1 MKKFMEGCRATTWH
15 PFVYSRFFTGNVN
28 IMKENT
34 ILETYSHLQLKKGTV
49 KDLADEYSGFQQSQP
64 ALHAEAEDNM
74 RNLVKQAPVG
84 MCILKGSPLNVVEVN
99 DLFLDTIA
107 RERQAF
113 MSAPYWKA
121 DPETRTIYE
130 CITSRVLE
138 TGSSYRAKAQEIRV
152 QKAGKPTT
160 IYVDFLYQAMKD
172 DNGKAYAIMIVAID
186 VTSEIVSRK
195 ELESAYEQMRLSKE
209 AAQLGT
215 FDMDLTSGDMEWD
228 ERCRSLFGIS
238 HTRLVSYER
247 DFIQRLHP
255 EDQERVLTLINEILE
270 KRLNDGNYDVEY
282 RTIDAED
289 GKIRWVR
296 AKGKVFYDGSGKPL
310 RFIGSVLEI
319 TEQKQN
325 EQRKNDFIGMVS
337 HELKTPLTALSAIIQ
352 LSKTKIKKHEDT
364 FLTTAMCKAEQQV
377 KRMTSMINGF
387 LNISR
392 LESAKMHMEKTTF
405 EMGALIR
412 EVIAEYKWSTSTHVI
427 ELSECEHVMI
437 EGDRDKIMSVV
448 SNLISNAIKYA
459 PKNEF
464 IRVSCQVNN
473 GMIQVSVADKGM
485 GIKPQ
490 DIDHVFDRY
499 YRIES
504 KHTQHIAGFGIGL
517 YLSAEIVRQHRGEIW
532 VESQS
537 GVGSTFHFTL
547 PL

>member
-1 MKKFMEGCRATTWH
+1 
-15 PFVYSRFFTGNVN
+15 
-28 IMKENT
+28 MKENI
-34 ILETYSHLQLKKGTV
+34 ILETYSHLQFKKRIV
-49 KDLADEYSGFQQSQP
+49 RDFADEYSSHQQAGP
-64 ALHAEAEDNM
+64 TCRAEAEENM

-84 MCILKGSPLNVVEVN
+84 MCILKGSPLYVVEVN
-99 DLFLDTIA
+99 DLFLDIIA

-113 MSAPYWKA
+113 TATPYWKS

-130 CITSRVLE
+130 CITRHVLE
-138 TGSSYRAKAQEIRV
+138 TGMSYRATAQEIRIM
-152 QKAGKPTT
+152 KAGKPATV
-160 IYVDFLYQAMKD
+160 YVDFLYEAMKD
-172 DNGKAYAIMIVAID
+172 ENGKAYAIMIVAID

-195 ELESAYEQMRLSKE
+195 ELESAYEQIRLSKE

-215 FDMDLTSGDMEWD
+215 FDMDVTSGEMEWD

-238 HTRLVSYER
+238 HTEAVAYER

-255 EDQERVLTLINEILE
+255 EDQERVTTLINALFE
-270 KRLNDGNYDVEY
+270 KRMNDGIYDVEY

-289 GKIRWVR
+289 GKVRWVR
-296 AKGKVFYDGSGKPL
+296 AKGKVFYDEVDSPL

-352 LSKTKIKKHEDT
+352 LSKNKISKTDEP
-364 FLTTAMCKAEQQV
+364 FLTTAMGKAEQQV

-387 LNISR
+387 LDISR
-392 LESAKMHMEKTTF
+392 LESSKMYLEKTSF
-405 EMGALIR
+405 EMAALIR
-412 EVIAEYKWSTSTHVI
+412 EVIAEYKWSTSSHVI
-427 ELSECEHVMI
+427 ELRECEHVMI

-459 PKNEF
+459 PKNDS
-464 IRVSCQVNN
+464 IRVNCLVKD
-473 GMIQVSVADKGM
+473 GVVQVSVADKGM

-490 DIDHVFDRY
+490 DIGHVFDRY

-517 YLSAEIVRQHRGEIW
+517 YLCAEIVRQHQGKIW

-537 GVGSTFHFTL
+537 GVGSTFYFTL
-547 PL
+547 PLQSA

>member
-1 MKKFMEGCRATTWH
+1 MPGILLFI
-15 PFVYSRFFTGNVN
+15 PIFSQGNVN
-28 IMKENT
+28 LMKESS
-34 ILETYSHLQLKKGTV
+34 ILETYSHLRFKTHPVTKF
-49 KDLADEYSGFQQSQP
+49 ADENHSGPQQAESQ
-64 ALHAEAEDNM
+64 AVYTTDNI

-84 MCILKGSPLNVVEVN
+84 MCILKGSPLYVVEVN
-99 DLFLDTIA
+99 DLFLNIIA

-113 MSAPYWKA
+113 TAAPYWKT

-130 CITSRVLE
+130 CITRRVLE
-138 TGSSYRAKAQEIRV
+138 TGTSYRSSAQEIRIM
-152 QKAGKPTT
+152 KAGKPATV
-160 IYVDFLYQAMKD
+160 YVDFLYEPMKD
-172 DNGKAYAIMIVAID
+172 EKGRTYAIMIVAID

-195 ELESAYEQMRLSKE
+195 ELESAYEQIRLSKE

-215 FDMDLTSGDMEWD
+215 FDIDVTSGEMEWD

-238 HTRLVSYER
+238 HSEPVTYEH
-247 DFIQRLHP
+247 DFIERLHP
-255 EDQERVLTLINEILE
+255 EDQERVTTLINALFEQ
-270 KRLNDGNYDVEY
+270 RVNDGIYDVEY

-289 GKIRWVR
+289 GKVRWVR
-296 AKGKVFYDGSGKPL
+296 AKGKVFYDELAKPL

-337 HELKTPLTALSAIIQ
+337 HELKTPLTTLSAIIQ
-352 LSKTKIKKHEDT
+352 LSKTKIVKKDES
-364 FLTTAMCKAEQQV
+364 FLTTAMGKAEQQV

-387 LNISR
+387 LDISR
-392 LESAKMHMEKTTF
+392 LESSKMHMEKTSF

-427 ELSECEHVMI
+427 ELSECEHVII

-448 SNLISNAIKYA
+448 SNLVSNAIKYA
-459 PKNEF
+459 PKNDF
-464 IRVSCQVNN
+464 IKVNCLVTD
-473 GMIQVSVADKGM
+473 GLVQVSVADKGM

-517 YLSAEIVRQHRGEIW
+517 YLSAEIVRQHRGKIW

-537 GVGSTFHFTL
+537 GVGSTFYFTL
-547 PL
+547 PLK

>member
-1 MKKFMEGCRATTWH
+1 
-15 PFVYSRFFTGNVN
+15 
-28 IMKENT
+28 MKENT
-34 ILETYSHLQLKKGTV
+34 ILETYRHLRFKNRYV
-49 KDLADEYSGFQQSQP
+49 RNFADEYSRPQQP
-64 ALHAEAEDNM
+64 EPVAEAEENM

-84 MCILKGSPLNVVEVN
+84 MCILKGSPLQVVEVN
-99 DLFLDTIA
+99 ELFLDIIA

-113 MSAPYWKA
+113 ISAPYWKA

-130 CITSRVLE
+130 CITKRVLE
-138 TGSSYRAKAQEIRV
+138 TGMPYRAAAQEIRI
-152 QKAGKPTT
+152 QKAGKPATV
-160 IYVDFLYQAMKD
+160 YVDFLYQAMKD
-172 DNGKAYAIMIVAID
+172 DDGKVYAIMIVAID
-186 VTSEIVSRK
+186 VTSEMVSRK
-195 ELESAYEQMRLSKE
+195 ELESAYEQIRLSKE
-209 AAQLGT
+209 AAQLGM
-215 FDMDLTSGDMEWD
+215 FDMDLANGGMEWD

-238 HTRLVSYER
+238 HTDPVSFER
-247 DFIQRLHP
+247 DFVQRLHP
-255 EDQERVLTLINEILE
+255 EDQERVTSLIKALFEQRI
-270 KRLNDGNYDVEY
+270 NDGNYDVEY

-289 GKIRWVR
+289 GKLRWVR
-296 AKGKVFYDGSGKPL
+296 AKGKVFFDEESKPL

-352 LSKTKIKKHEDT
+352 FSKSKIKKTEDA
-364 FLTTAMCKAEQQV
+364 FLTTAMGKAEQQV

-392 LESAKMHMEKTTF
+392 LESSKMHIERTTF

-427 ELSECEHVMI
+427 ELIECEPVMI
-437 EGDRDKIMSVV
+437 QADRDKVVSVV

-459 PKNEF
+459 PKNES
-464 IRVSCQVNN
+464 IQVSRQMNN
-473 GMIQVSVADKGM
+473 GSVQVSVADKGM

-517 YLSAEIVRQHRGEIW
+517 YLSAEIVRQHAGKIW

-547 PL
+547 PLS